1 MMAISSTSAIGTEP
15 PASEASGASAPPI
28 RNEELLVNWPAGFKV
43 GYQAAHD
50 NMNMTEYVP
59 TDETVTDWSR
69 MMTVQVFHGANISAS
84 GFLQGLGKRYMDGCP
99 GTEVRGNGI
108 RSGTVNAYPVSMLM
122 LMLMCPRNPS
132 TDKPETTLFRVI
144 KGADA
149 LYAVQWSW
157 RSVPPAEQID
167 QAVKSMTSVTVCD
180 TRGTEHPCPQ
190 VRPLN

>member
-1 MMAISSTSAIGTEP
+1 
-15 PASEASGASAPPI
+15 
-28 RNEELLVNWPAGFKV
+28 
-43 GYQAAHD
+43 
-50 NMNMTEYVP
+50 MNMTEYVP
-59 TDETVTDWSR
+59 TDESVTDWSR
-69 MMTVQVFHGANISAS
+69 MMTVQVFHGASISAS
-84 GFLQGLGKRYMDGCP
+84 GFLQGLGKRYMDSCP

-108 RSGTVNAYPVSMLM
+108 RSGTVNAYPVSM

-190 VRPLN
+190 LRPLN